1 MGWAVKQDAKTE
13 TDKKEQEM
21 DDTTIV
27 YPELS
32 VLVRRHL
39 AWYTE
44 TKVES

>member
-1 MGWAVKQDAKTE
+1 
-13 TDKKEQEM
+13 M

-44 TKVES
+44 TKVESWSSDMHLFFSVKNHVWS